1 MYIGAIADGKE
12 KNALISDTFE
22 GGKYLLV
29 MDTETEEVIKAIP
42 SGNQGGMDFVQPL
55 EELDCE
61 AVVCGTIQKEAFE
74 AVALAGIT
82 RYYGAGE
89 SVEKAVPMAER
100 NELGLICDFEGGTG
114 CGDHAHQCEC
124 GQDEE

>member
-12 KNALISDTFE
+12 KSAKISSTFE
-22 GGKYLLV
+22 QGKYLLV
-29 MDTETEEVIKAIP
+29 VDTENLEVMHILP
-42 SGNQGGMDFVQPL
+42 NPDGTGMAFAKQL
-55 EELDCE
+55 EEMDCE

-89 SVEKAVPMAER
+89 SVEKAVPMAEQ

-114 CGDHAHQCEC
+114 CGDHDHECEC
-124 GQDEE
+124 GESE